1 MNLLENISIFDKIYP
16 GMFITVL
23 IILAIMLFACLIRA
37 VKGPRIANRIVAI
50 NMMGTMVMVMIAVL
64 SLLLREGYLVDI
76 CLIYAMVSFLAVI
89 VISKVYL
96 GVYKEKR
103 QENEEEM
110 SQMTGE
116 GGDSDGNY

>member
-37 VKGPRIANRIVAI
+37 AKGPLITDPLVAI